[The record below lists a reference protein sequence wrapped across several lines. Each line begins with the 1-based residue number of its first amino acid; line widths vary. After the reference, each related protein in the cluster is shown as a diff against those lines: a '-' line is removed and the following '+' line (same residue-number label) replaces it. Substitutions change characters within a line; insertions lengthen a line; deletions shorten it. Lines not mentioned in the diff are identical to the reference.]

1 MVFRREISVVKE
13 TSTNKRIVF
22 RDVCVKADLD
32 LKVAL
37 IIIRWFSA
45 GKSVLS
51 RRPPQTRESF
61 SLGEDASAAVKST
74 LSRIDTSQTTP

>member
-1 MVFRREISVVKE
+1 M
-13 TSTNKRIVF
+13 
-22 RDVCVKADLD
+22 KADLD

-74 LSRIDTSQTTP
+74 LGRIDTSQTTP

>member
-1 MVFRREISVVKE
+1 M
-13 TSTNKRIVF
+13 
-22 RDVCVKADLD
+22 KADLD

-74 LSRIDTSQTTP
+74 PGRIDTSQDNVVIFPICSLISSFQNTKVCEQ

>member
-1 MVFRREISVVKE
+1 M
-13 TSTNKRIVF
+13 
-22 RDVCVKADLD
+22 KADLD

-37 IIIRWFSA
+37 IILRWFSA

-61 SLGEDASAAVKST
+61 SLGENASAAVKST
-74 LSRIDTSQTTP
+74 LGGIDTSQTTP